1 VRVGGQRIQL
11 PDIAIKKGK
20 TMQSAIRIV
29 AASAL
34 LASAAASFAQSSAPE
49 VPRNVLQLSASGSVE
64 VQQDLLVLTL
74 STTKEGEDAAQVQA
88 QLQQAL
94 DEALTQARGG
104 ASPQQMEVRTGDFGL
119 QPRYGKDGRINGWQ
133 GRTQLVLSGRDFARI
148 TGTAAKI
155 RSLAISQMAFDL
167 SREARQKVETQAQ
180 TEAIEAFKARASEL
194 ARGFG
199 FSGYTLRE
207 VGVNSQEMSPGPRPR
222 MVAMQAK
229 GAAFDNAAPVPVEA
243 GEAQVVVTVSG
254 SVQLR

>member
-1 VRVGGQRIQL
+1 MRN
-11 PDIAIKKGK
+11 AIKY
-20 TMQSAIRIV
+20 V

-34 LASAAASFAQSSAPE
+34 LASAAATFAQSQPSEAPH
-49 VPRNVLQLSASGSVE
+49 NVLQLSASGSM
-64 VQQDLLVLTL
+64 QARQDLLVLTL

-94 DEALTQARGG
+94 DEALTQARSS
-104 ASPQQMEVRTGDFGL
+104 ASPRQMEVRTGDFGL
-119 QPRYGKDGRINGWQ
+119 QPRYAKDGRINGWQ
-133 GRTQLVLSGRDFARI
+133 GRAQLVLSGRDFARI
-148 TGTAAKI
+148 TGTAGKI
-155 RSLAISQMAFDL
+155 RSLTISQMAFDL
-167 SREARQKVETQAQ
+167 SREARQQVETQAQ

-207 VGVNSQEMSPGPRPR
+207 VSVNSQEMSPGPRPR
-222 MVAMQAK
+222 MMAMQAK
-229 GAAFDNAAPVPVEA
+229 GAAFDSAAPVPVEA